1 MRTNTLKAV
10 LISIFPID
18 NNMSDDQDLSDDR
31 VPSSDWAF
39 NSGRRLHTEYYEEEL
54 YEGIQNHL
62 FHWIETGLAL
72 ASSLLVLSLCKYL
85 ESSVLPS
92 LFPLMFFDL
101 RAIYLCVKDLAKRS
115 EEFIYRANRKNELFE
130 AVGSLLFY
138 SLQVAYWWFSV
149 LYFSV
154 TVVPFLVSL
163 LLRLFLKNSVT
174 HDCESFS
181 HMVIPRQT
189 LFITRWVKLL
199 TLGSLALRV
208 DDILEYSLLKALW
221 PLWIVLVVLSLSAI
235 GLTLLSLSTLFSYL
249 VQETEGYEV
258 FAAF

>member
-1 MRTNTLKAV
+1 
-10 LISIFPID
+10 
-18 NNMSDDQDLSDDR
+18 MSANQDLSDEGAS
-31 VPSSDWAF
+31 SSDRAF
-39 NSGRRLHTEYYEEEL
+39 NPGLRLHTEYYEDEDEL
-54 YEGIQNHL
+54 YGGIQNHL
-62 FHWIETGLAL
+62 FHWLETGLAL
-72 ASSLLVLSLCKYL
+72 ASSLLALSLCKYS

-92 LFPLMFFDL
+92 LFPLMFFEL
-101 RAIYLCVKDLAKRS
+101 RAIYLCARDLVKKN
-115 EEFIYRANRKNELFE
+115 EEFIYRSNRKNELFE

-181 HMVIPRQT
+181 HMVTAIQT
-189 LFITRWVKLL
+189 LFVTRWVKLVAL
-199 TLGSLALRV
+199 ASLALRADGV
-208 DDILEYSLLKALW
+208 LEYSLLQALW
-221 PLWIVLVVLSLSAI
+221 PLWIALVVIGLSAI
-235 GLTLLSLSTLFSYL
+235 GLLLLSLSTLFSYL